1 MIDALISYSKHV
13 NAFLVLV
20 PITISIIKP
29 FGRNIPYSYII
40 ILLFFGFVIDLANG
54 FIIPVLDGKNA
65 ILLHIYTLSEFII
78 LALFFRTIIYNNTI
92 KKGLFIVIIVF
103 GLFKMIDMVWIT
115 GTEKLDSLAI
125 TISSLFFTG
134 LSLYFYWQ
142 TFQRLEV
149 ESLERYPLFWINT
162 GILFYFAGNLITFI
176 FSNYITQQGYEY
188 FITHWLLHNLFSL
201 FKYIAFSIGL
211 WLLPRPQRISLS

>member
-1 MIDALISYSKHV
+1 MIIA
-13 NAFLVLV
+13 
-20 PITISIIKP
+20 
-29 FGRNIPYSYII
+29 
-40 ILLFFGFVIDLANG
+40 
-54 FIIPVLDGKNA
+54 
-65 ILLHIYTLSEFII
+65 
-78 LALFFRTIIYNNTI
+78 
-92 KKGLFIVIIVF
+92 F
-103 GLFKMIDMVWIT
+103 GLFKIADMVWIT

-134 LSLYFYWQ
+134 LALYFYWQ

-149 ESLERYPLFWINT
+149 ESLERYPLFWINS
-162 GILFYFAGNLITFI
+162 GVLFYFAGNLITFM